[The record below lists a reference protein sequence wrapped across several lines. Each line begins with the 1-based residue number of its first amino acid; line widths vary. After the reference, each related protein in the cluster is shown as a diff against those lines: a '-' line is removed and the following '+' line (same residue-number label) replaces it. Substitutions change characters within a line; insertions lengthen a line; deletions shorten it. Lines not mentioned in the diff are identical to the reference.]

1 VVGPVFAIFLGMV
14 GLLPQT
20 AQTPANAEFLPSVSI
35 SLPPD
40 ILSETVQI
48 PYFLVGPFGGYRG
61 YATRRAGV
69 HSYEIPAL
77 VEGKAAT
84 EIRMIVY
91 ASGCEIQTFVI
102 PLTNDSRVNQEL
114 ACQRVATVRLSGQIV
129 PNDLVR
135 DNNAELVVTY
145 MAFWAHGFYGIAD
158 GFVTEFRLAAASP
171 DANGMFQVELPYFSA
186 DAADASSQR
195 RASFWLMLRD
205 SKTWNHIASNLEPE
219 VPDLRLEEHS
229 LRIRPHYPEGLK
241 FTPNKAN
248 SSGIKGKVFRSDSNE
263 ASSNSYILLE
273 TERTF
278 RRQNQWKWRIP
289 IRKNSARQLHGLHLR
304 AVSEQV

>member
-1 VVGPVFAIFLGMV
+1 
-14 GLLPQT
+14 
-20 AQTPANAEFLPSVSI
+20 
-35 SLPPD
+35 
-40 ILSETVQI
+40 
-48 PYFLVGPFGGYRG
+48 
-61 YATRRAGV
+61 
-69 HSYEIPAL
+69 
-77 VEGKAAT
+77 
-84 EIRMIVY
+84 
-91 ASGCEIQTFVI
+91 
-102 PLTNDSRVNQEL
+102 
-114 ACQRVATVRLSGQIV
+114 
-129 PNDLVR
+129 
-135 DNNAELVVTY
+135 